1 MQFAERMDR
10 FGEGIF
16 SKLLEIK
23 RQKEERGETV
33 IDLGVGAPNIPPA
46 RHITDALCEA
56 AADPKNYVYAIS
68 DQKELL
74 EAAAQWLSLIHI
86 CPGTKQ
92 WNEAYAAQTVIR
104 PEDRVDAVGA
114 SMIITFREVLSAIR
128 RFGFQPNETAVVFGA
143 GPVGLCFTR
152 FLKLL
157 GLKTVIT
164 TDILEDKVETARR
177 MGACLLYTSSAP
189 Q

>member
-1 MQFAERMDR
+1 MRFAERMDR

-46 RHITDALCEA
+46 RHITDALCRA

-74 EAAAQWLSLIHI
+74 KAVAQWYERRYGVNLNPDTEI
-86 CPGTKQ
+86 C
-92 WNEAYAAQTVIR
+92 
-104 PEDRVDAVGA
+104 
-114 SMIITFREVLSAIR
+114 S
-128 RFGFQPNETAVVFGA
+128 
-143 GPVGLCFTR
+143 
-152 FLKLL
+152 LL
-157 GLKTVIT
+157 GSQEGLAHIALSIADEGDIVLVPDPCYPVFADGPLLAGATLFYMPQKKENGYVI
-164 TDILEDKVETARR
+164 
-177 MGACLLYTSSAP
+177 
-189 Q
+189 

>member
-74 EAAAQWLSLIHI
+74 EAAAS
-86 CPGTKQ
+86 GM
-92 WNEAYAAQTVIR
+92 R
-104 PEDRVDAVGA
+104 GA
-114 SMIITFREVLSAIR
+114 
-128 RFGFQPNETAVVFGA
+128 TA
-143 GPVGLCFTR
+143 
-152 FLKLL
+152 
-157 GLKTVIT
+157 
-164 TDILEDKVETARR
+164 
-177 MGACLLYTSSAP
+177 
-189 Q
+189 

>member
-56 AADPKNYVYAIS
+56 AADPKNYVYAIRRS
-68 DQKELL
+68 FWRRQP
-74 EAAAQWLSLIHI
+74 S
-86 CPGTKQ
+86 GM
-92 WNEAYAAQTVIR
+92 R
-104 PEDRVDAVGA
+104 GA
-114 SMIITFREVLSAIR
+114 
-128 RFGFQPNETAVVFGA
+128 TA
-143 GPVGLCFTR
+143 
-152 FLKLL
+152 
-157 GLKTVIT
+157 
-164 TDILEDKVETARR
+164 
-177 MGACLLYTSSAP
+177 
-189 Q
+189 